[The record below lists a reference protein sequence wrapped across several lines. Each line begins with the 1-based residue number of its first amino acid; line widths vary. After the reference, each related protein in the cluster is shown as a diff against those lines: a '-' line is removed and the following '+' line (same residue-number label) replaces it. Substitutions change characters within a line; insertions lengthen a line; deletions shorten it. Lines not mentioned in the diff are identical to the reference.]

1 MGTTQRHCESAHL
14 ALFLEL
20 NLQECINSTTGVV
33 VALEVQP
40 KPYQVL
46 ALSMGLILLPQ
57 VHTLVDTHAHTHA
70 QTLT

>member
-1 MGTTQRHCESAHL
+1 MGTTQRHCEPAHL

-40 KPYQVL
+40 EPHQVL